1 MGGCFVEGGGI
12 FKESTYML
20 GIITKMITTCCG
32 IANLVKGVNW
42 VTKELFCYVCL
53 RQNEKQK
60 GNKR

>member
-1 MGGCFVEGGGI
+1 
-12 FKESTYML
+12 ML

-60 GNKR
+60 ENKR